1 MLVRRRAHRD
11 RGSAL
16 MLVPAGF
23 LVLLMLGAIAF
34 DYSHV
39 YLGQRQLASSAEAA
53 ANDAVTYAVDEA
65 AFRSGDGYRLDPA
78 LVEEA
83 VTQSLAAHGISGVR
97 VDAPVVE
104 LLSPTR
110 VRVTLTG
117 TVDHVFAKA
126 IPGVAHEARVHA
138 SATAEAVAP

>member
-1 MLVRRRAHRD
+1 
-11 RGSAL
+11 

-34 DYSHV
+34 DYSHI
-39 YLGQRQLASSAEAA
+39 YLAQRQLASSAEAA
-53 ANDAVTYAVDEA
+53 ANDAVTYAVDEG
-65 AFRSGDGYRLDPA
+65 AFRSGEGYQLDPA
-78 LVEEA
+78 LVEDA

-104 LLSPTR
+104 ILSPTR

-117 TVDHVFAKA
+117 TVDHVFVKA
-126 IPGVAHEARVHA
+126 VPGVPREARVRA